1 MSTSIAA
8 TAENSRIM
16 EQIAVKG
23 ARDAEDSGAAV
34 SETLVA
40 MKSIAERISIIEDIA
55 YQTNLLALNAAIE
68 AARAGDSGRGFA
80 VVASEVRKL
89 AERSQSAAKEIG
101 TMAISSVKVA
111 EHSGLLMHE
120 LVETTRRTSDL
131 LKEVASASGEQASS
145 VGQIS
150 RAMAQVDHVTQ
161 RNAAAA
167 EELSTTAEEINVQV
181 ESLQECISI
190 FRIPELDLVEEPEPA
205 AAKWRKSSMEA
216 ASKRPAAAAV
226 LPVRGQV
233 VAARSVLKAA
243 RPVDRSGEFRRFTHE
258 ERR

>member
-1 MSTSIAA
+1 
-8 TAENSRIM
+8 
-16 EQIAVKG
+16 
-23 ARDAEDSGAAV
+23 
-34 SETLVA
+34 
-40 MKSIAERISIIEDIA
+40 
-55 YQTNLLALNAAIE
+55 
-68 AARAGDSGRGFA
+68 
-80 VVASEVRKL
+80 VRKL

-120 LVETTRRTSDL
+120 LVETTRRTSNL
-131 LKEVASASGEQASS
+131 LKEVAAASNEQASS

-190 FRIPELDLVEEPEPA
+190 FRIPELDVIDAPKPGA
-205 AAKWRKSSMEA
+205 PKPRNRSSMMESAPSPANIPARGA
-216 ASKRPAAAAV
+216 A
-226 LPVRGQV
+226 

-243 RPVDRSGEFRRFTHE
+243 RPVDRSGEFRRFSPE
-258 ERR
+258 ARR